1 MYMPQHFSEADQQ
14 RIATLIEANGFAT
27 LITTATHGAQNAAQD
42 AAQVGVQI
50 SHAPV
55 QYDRARHVL
64 VGHLARANPQAAG
77 LQDGDTMLA
86 VFHGPH
92 GYISPTWYVNEN
104 PKSPNVPTWNY
115 AAVHVTGTV
124 RRLDAPEDIWNIVVA
139 LSEQYEGGKGAQK
152 WTPGQLAEHA
162 PKLRALVGFEIAITN
177 IQAKFKLSQ
186 NRPAGDRE
194 GAVAGL
200 EASGFSGD
208 LLLAELMRAY
218 L

>member
-1 MYMPQHFSEADQQ
+1 MYTPQHFSELDQRCIQ
-14 RIATLIEANGFAT
+14 DIIDSNGFAT
-27 LITTATHGAQNAAQD
+27 IISTVAGEVH
-42 AAQVGVQI
+42 V

-55 QYDRARHVL
+55 QFDPERNVVL
-64 VGHLARANPQAAG
+64 GHLARMNPQANA
-77 LQDGDTMLA
+77 LQDGDNLL
-86 VFHGPH
+86 VIFHGPH

-124 RRLDAPEDIWNIVVA
+124 RRLDAPEDIWNIVVV
-139 LSEQYEGGKGAQK
+139 LSAQYESGRANSNGGQK
-152 WTPGQLAEHA
+152 WSPGQLADHA
-162 PKLRALVGFEIAITN
+162 PKLRALVGFEVAITN

-186 NRPAGDRE
+186 NRAAEDIT
-194 GAVAGL
+194 GAIQGL

-208 LLLAELMRAY
+208 ILLADLMREH